1 MSRDASPLS
10 EPPQDETLLPSS
22 THRGR
27 TSDATLPPAS
37 AQPVPI
43 PAAPSEPVAPAEVNQ
58 QPVDLVGST
67 LAYESPICGL
77 PPGLAPTMAPSGATS
92 PAEPSAET
100 AQQAQSAATLAP
112 NPDTAPVVM
121 PPAPTGIQTGASFG
135 DYQVIETIAKGGMGI
150 VFKARQRKLNRIV
163 AIKMIL
169 AGQFA
174 HQTDVDRF
182 YTEAEAAAG
191 LSHPNIVKIYE
202 IGEVQG
208 QHFFSMEYI
217 EGQSLSELVRENPLS
232 PRRAAEFVRTIAE
245 TMQFAHDK
253 GIVHRDLKPSN
264 VLVDAQGRP
273 LITDFGL
280 AKHQENESQL
290 TVSGAVIGTP
300 SYMPPEQAE
309 GKGDLIGPRS
319 DLYSLGAILYE
330 LVTGRPPF
338 RAASPFETIRQ
349 VIQDE
354 PLSPRLVNSGVPQ
367 DLETICLKC
376 LQKDPARRYATSQE
390 LADELGRFLR
400 GEPILARP
408 ISSLARFWRLCRRYP
423 VAASA
428 IATAVILL
436 ATTAVVSTS
445 LSIVTARALA
455 ASEQSLRD
463 AMLVVEEFLTKVS
476 EDTLLNQPGLQP
488 LRRDLLEK
496 ALVYYQKFLQ
506 QRANDPRVQREV
518 AGAMFRVGQ
527 ITELLESPD
536 KALRSYEDARAMQV
550 AQLAQRPDD
559 PERLKALGN
568 TLNAIGTV
576 QVKQKEYD
584 AARKEYGAAI
594 AIRKKLTEVDAASSE
609 FQRILANTYMNLGL
623 AEFNAGNLRE
633 ARVQYGEA
641 QQLRERALNRAPDAI
656 GQQKLRRDLGK
667 GHFNIGNLEAAEG
680 RTAEAAQQFEAGV
693 ATFEQLVEQDGDD
706 LDNQKLLA
714 LCCNLLGDLQRANMN
729 PDEARRRYLQALAR
743 LDKLAEQNPGVIEF
757 QTGQA
762 GIDMTLSQLE
772 YDAGNGDAVVRHLQK
787 ACGILKPLAE
797 RFPAVPRY
805 QQDLAVSLREL
816 AIQQDTRGQKAE
828 ARANLSEAERILE
841 KLAGKYPQESQY
853 QEALQTTRDTKL
865 EP

>member
-1 MSRDASPLS
+1 
-10 EPPQDETLLPSS
+10 
-22 THRGR
+22 
-27 TSDATLPPAS
+27 
-37 AQPVPI
+37 
-43 PAAPSEPVAPAEVNQ
+43 
-58 QPVDLVGST
+58 
-67 LAYESPICGL
+67 
-77 PPGLAPTMAPSGATS
+77 
-92 PAEPSAET
+92 
-100 AQQAQSAATLAP
+100 
-112 NPDTAPVVM
+112 M
-121 PPAPTGIQTGASFG
+121 PPVPTGIQTGASFG
-135 DYQVIETIAKGGMGI
+135 EYQVIETIAKGGMGI

-174 HQTDVDRF
+174 HETDVERF
-182 YTEAEAAAG
+182 YTEAEAAAA

-217 EGQSLSELVRENPLS
+217 EGHSLSELVRENPLA

-245 TMQFAHDK
+245 TMQFAHEK

-264 VLVDAQGRP
+264 VLVDTQERP

-309 GKGDLIGPRS
+309 GKGSLIGPQS

-349 VIQDE
+349 VIEDE
-354 PLSPRLVNSGVPQ
+354 PLSPRLVNPGVPQ

-428 IATAVILL
+428 IAAAVLL
-436 ATTAVVSTS
+436 LVTTAVVSTS

-463 AMLVVEEFLTKVS
+463 AMQVVEEFLTKVS

-488 LRRDLLEK
+488 VRRDLLEK
-496 ALVYYQKFLQ
+496 ALAYYQKFLQ
-506 QRANDPRVQREV
+506 QRAGDTRVQREV

-536 KALRSYEDARAMQV
+536 KALPSYAEARAMQV
-550 AQLAQRPDD
+550 AQLARRPND

-576 QVKQKEYD
+576 RVKQKEYD
-584 AARKEYGAAI
+584 AARKEYGEAI
-594 AIRKKLTEVDAASSE
+594 AIRRKLAEVDPASSE
-609 FQRILANTYMNLGL
+609 FQRILANTHMNLGL
-623 AEFNAGNLRE
+623 AELNAGKLSASRQQLEQSQRIRE
-633 ARVQYGEA
+633 A
-641 QQLRERALNRAPDAI
+641 ALAASPPEET
-656 GQQKLRRDLGK
+656 GLKLRCDLGK
-667 GHFNIGNLEAAEG
+667 GHFSLGNLA
-680 RTAEAAQQFEAGV
+680 AAQGEQAAIGHFTAAVKVFERVV
-693 ATFEQLVEQDGDD
+693 AAQPDD
-706 LDNQKLLA
+706 LENQKLLA
-714 LCCNLLGDLQRANMN
+714 TCYRRLGDRLSDQ
-729 PDEARRRYLQALAR
+729 PDVARSWYGQALAR
-743 LDKLAEQNPGVIEF
+743 LNPLARQNPDVVDY
-757 QTGQA
+757 QTEQA
-762 GIDMTLSQLE
+762 GIYLNLAGMEL
-772 YDAGNGDAVVRHLQK
+772 DAGNAPAGLAALAAAREILQ
-787 ACGILKPLAE
+787 PLAQ
-797 RFPAVPRY
+797 RYPQVPRY
-805 QQDLAVSLREL
+805 QRDLAVTLREL
-816 AIQQDTRGQKAE
+816 AVEQDAAGQNTEARKNLAE
-828 ARANLSEAERILE
+828 AIRILE
-841 KLAGKYPQESQY
+841 TLVATYPDDRQY
-853 QEALQTTRDTKL
+853 QAQLKIAGEIELS
-865 EP
+865 E